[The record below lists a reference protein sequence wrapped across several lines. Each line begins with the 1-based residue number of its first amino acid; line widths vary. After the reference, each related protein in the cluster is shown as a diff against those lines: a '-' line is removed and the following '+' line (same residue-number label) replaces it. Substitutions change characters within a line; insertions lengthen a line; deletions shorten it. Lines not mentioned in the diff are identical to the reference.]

1 MNTDPSR
8 AVQRLRGDDG
18 GSSRARTG
26 RHWKLPG
33 ASSGRARDTGPE
45 ILCRSGR
52 RVHSTRARAV
62 LRNPGWRAAAWRD
75 RRFRRSDADDCPGSN
90 SARRASEAVLDLAQ
104 CLLVGPHAT
113 EGPQKAHARQE
124 AERDVHRMPRS
135 ERRTAQVRHAWLVP
149 VRLAACILS
158 LATPSR

>member
-1 MNTDPSR
+1 MAEVLQYVPDGIGNFPARLQDVHVIPVQKYF
-8 AVQRLRGDDG
+8 AVPG
-18 GSSRARTG
+18 GEFIQRAREPYCKT
-26 RHWKLPG
+26 LDG
-33 ASSGRARDTGPE
+33 ARQHGGIVDFDDQMQMIALDR
-45 ILCRSGR
+45 I
-52 RVHSTRARAV
+52 VH
-62 LRNPGWRAAAWRD
+62 
-75 RRFRRSDADDCPGSN
+75 DAH
-90 SARRASEAVLDLAQ
+90 SEAVLDLAQ
-104 CLLVGPHAT
+104 CLLDGPHAT